1 MGQNVQRVIGAVAIG
16 FGVLTLISGSSVLF
30 GGEAISAM
38 AGEVVHGI
46 LWFNTL
52 SSVVYVLAGLCIFRG
67 GRHARALA
75 TGLAL
80 GFWVL
85 VLGLGGWLL
94 FRLLKPTLGDYL

>member
-1 MGQNVQRVIGAVAIG
+1 MLFSDKFFLLNPFTA
-16 FGVLTLISGSSVLF
+16 LIETYHWILL
-30 GGEAISAM
+30 
-38 AGEVVHGI
+38 GI
-46 LWFNTL
+46 PIN
-52 SSVVYVLAGLCIFRG
+52 
-67 GRHARALA
+67 LA